1 MAGEED
7 LYQDD
12 SNAVEE
18 PQWEGQVY
26 TAADGT
32 RRVLRRRPPV
42 LEARNLGVRI
52 GGRAVLEGISLKV
65 RKGETVAIIGE
76 SGCGKTVFLKTSI
89 RLMTPTEGTVLFS
102 GIDLGKLNGRQL
114 SEVRCRIG
122 FVFQQAALFDSMTI
136 GENIMFPILQQNP
149 RTPLKELDDRVAE
162 LLYEVGMT
170 PDVAR
175 RMPVELS
182 GGMRKR
188 VGFARALAGNPEL
201 MLYDEPTTGLDP
213 IMSDVINELMIR
225 VRDNHKVTGIVVT
238 HDMKSAKKVAN
249 RIVMFYPQSRLEEGQ
264 PQIVYDGPSDE
275 IELSQDKRVTQ
286 FVEGEAGERLMEMTE
301 AHHAHSAEE

>member
-1 MAGEED
+1 MADQED

-12 SNAVEE
+12 SSAAEE

-26 TAADGT
+26 TSADGT

-42 LEARNLGVRI
+42 LEACGLGVRI
-52 GGRAVLEGISLKV
+52 GGRAILEGISFKV
-65 RKGETVAIIGE
+65 RKGETVAMIGE
-76 SGCGKTVFLKTSI
+76 SGCGKTVFLKTAI

-149 RTPLKELDDRVAE
+149 RTPLKELNDRVAE

-213 IMSDVINELMIR
+213 IMSDVINELMVR

-264 PQIVYDGPSDE
+264 PQTFDDGPSDE

-301 AHHAHSAEE
+301 AQHAR

>member
-1 MAGEED
+1 MTDQRDDILSEENGGAD
-7 LYQDD
+7 Q
-12 SNAVEE
+12 E
-18 PQWEGQVY
+18 PVWEGQVY

-42 LEARNLGVRI
+42 LEVRDLCVRI
-52 GGRAVLEGISLKV
+52 GSRTVLDHINLKV

-76 SGCGKTVFLKTSI
+76 SGCGKTVFLKTAVS
-89 RLMTPTEGTVLFS
+89 LLSKTSGSVLFN
-102 GIDLGKLNGRQL
+102 GIDLDSLTEREL
-114 SEVRCRIG
+114 SEIRTRIG

-136 GENIMFPILQQNP
+136 GDNIVFPVLQQNP
-149 RTPLKELDDRVAE
+149 RAPQKALKELTER
-162 LLYEVGMT
+162 LLYEVGLT

-188 VGFARALAGNPEL
+188 VGFARALAAEPEL

-213 IMSDVINELMIR
+213 IMSDVINELMISA
-225 VRDNHKVTGIVVT
+225 RDNHKVTGIVVT

-249 RIVMFYPQSRLEEGQ
+249 RIVMFFPRSRLEDGE
-264 PQIVYDGPSDE
+264 PQIIYDGPSEE
-275 IELSQDKRVTQ
+275 IDYSEDKRVSQ
-286 FVEGEAGERLMEMTE
+286 FINGEAGERLMEMTKARE
-301 AHHAHSAEE
+301 AR